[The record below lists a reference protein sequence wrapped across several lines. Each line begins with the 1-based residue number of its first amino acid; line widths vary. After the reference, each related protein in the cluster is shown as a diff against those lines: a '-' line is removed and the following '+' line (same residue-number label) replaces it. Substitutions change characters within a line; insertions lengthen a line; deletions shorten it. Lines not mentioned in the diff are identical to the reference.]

1 MIVLYT
7 CSISFSSIFI
17 KLSQE
22 HYLPFILQSKLKLL
36 SIEGSDR
43 GFGVF
48 LEKSLR
54 EDDTRQLMESRYP
67 EQLTLYYIMK
77 GDMDR
82 AQYYLSISLQAFL
95 QVCLPNTTY
104 SNDL

>member
-7 CSISFSSIFI
+7 CSISFSSVFI
-17 KLSQE
+17 ILSQE
-22 HYLPFILQSKLKLL
+22 HYLPFILQSKLKLW

-43 GFGVF
+43 GFEVF

-67 EQLTLYYIMK
+67 EQVTLYYIMK